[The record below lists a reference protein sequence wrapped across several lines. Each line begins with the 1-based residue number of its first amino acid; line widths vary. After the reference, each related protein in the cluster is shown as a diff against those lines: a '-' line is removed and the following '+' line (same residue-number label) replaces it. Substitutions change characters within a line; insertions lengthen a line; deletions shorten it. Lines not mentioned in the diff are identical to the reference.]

1 MLVSAITQLFVI
13 LVSIAIAFWS
23 LQAVKWDVILKSTSP
38 TKARM
43 LVVVLALVLGY
54 WLARFIIE
62 YASLF

>member
-1 MLVSAITQLFVI
+1 
-13 LVSIAIAFWS
+13 VSIAIAFWS

-38 TKARM
+38 MKAKM

-54 WLARFIIE
+54 WLAQFIFE